1 MAILELVVTQ
11 EYYGQLVVNRYHYIG
26 SGTPAAVSMSFGLI
40 AATKYL
46 AASIAGGVFPTPSV
60 ARQIQDI
67 QVNTLHYISA
77 YARDLYSVSDF
88 YETPY
93 PSGVNG
99 TQTGAPASPT
109 LAYAV
114 TSNRVRTD
122 VRRGQKRF
130 AGVKEEFMDAGGVL
144 SADALIN
151 LGYIANEMSATLTY
165 DDEGN
170 TLTYTPCIL
179 GFDEYETPSG
189 KTAYRKFATA
199 SEQLEHAA
207 IGIDWQPVGTV
218 RTQVSRQYGRGR

>member
-11 EYYGQLVVNRYHYIG
+11 EYYNQLVINRFHYVG
-26 SGTPAAVSMSFGLI
+26 SGTPAAVSLSFALI
-40 AATKYL
+40 SATKYL
-46 AASIAGGVFPTPSV
+46 AASLVGGVFPTPSV
-60 ARQIQDI
+60 ARQVQDI
-67 QVNTLHYISA
+67 QATSLRYVSA
-77 YARDLYSVSDF
+77 YARNLYSVTDF

-99 TQTGAPASPT
+99 QQAGAPASPM

-122 VRRGQKRF
+122 IRRGQKRF
-130 AGVKEEFMDAGGVL
+130 AGVVEEFMGAGGVL
-144 SADALIN
+144 ESPALTD

-170 TLTYTPCIL
+170 TLTFQPAIL
-179 GFDEYETPSG
+179 GLEEYTTPSG
-189 KTAYRKFATA
+189 KRAYRPYATEA
-199 SEQLEHAA
+199 AQLEHAA

-218 RTQVSRQYGRGR
+218 RSQVSRQYGRGR